1 MEYDIT
7 VYTSRTCPVCKMV
20 KDFLDDASLPYSEV
34 SVDLNPIAM
43 VKMFSK
49 RGRISVPQTNIN
61 GTWIAGFD
69 PLKMLEIVNSRKNTY
84 H

>member
-20 KDFLDDASLPYSEV
+20 KDFLDDTNLPYKEV

-43 VKMFSK
+43 VKMISK
-49 RGRISVPQTNIN
+49 RGRIRVPQTNID
-61 GTWIAGFD
+61 GIWIAGFD
-69 PLKMLEIVNSRKNTY
+69 PLQMLDIVNGRTNA
-84 H
+84 